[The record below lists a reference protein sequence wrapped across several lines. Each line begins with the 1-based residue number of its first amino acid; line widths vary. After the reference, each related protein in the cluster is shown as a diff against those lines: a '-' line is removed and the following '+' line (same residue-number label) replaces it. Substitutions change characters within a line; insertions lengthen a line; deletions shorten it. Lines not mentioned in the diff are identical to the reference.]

1 MWRPCIAPRHKCDAF
16 VAQVCPVWT
25 VRENSLTLCLWDRD
39 VFGVQM
45 FGLVRFR
52 AALAASVLVLSSAV
66 AVAPQ
71 SGFAQSLSGFRQAVA
86 ETAASEDALAQF
98 YAARDY
104 APIWT
109 GAGDTARRAAFFDA
123 LDRAGHHG
131 LPVARYDASALRA
144 RFNDL
149 RTERDRGQLEVAM
162 SEAFLAYARDIS
174 TGALEPARIDPG
186 IVREIPRRA
195 PLDLINGF
203 VAADPVAFLRAL
215 PPAAPQYAQLMKA
228 KLTLESTIASG
239 GWGAPV
245 PSAALRPGDTGPAVV
260 ALRDRLQAMGY
271 LGRSATA
278 SFDADI
284 QKAVQQFQLEH
295 GLTPDGV
302 AGDGTVAEIN
312 RAPEDRLRSVIV
324 AMERLRWMND
334 VDLGQRHIWVN
345 ITDFSVRV
353 IDHGKVTFESVTVVG
368 QNTSDRRTPEFSDQ
382 MELMVINPTWNVPR
396 SITVKEYL
404 PMMQRNPNAA
414 GHIKIIDSRGRVV
427 PRSAINF
434 ASYSSRSFPF
444 AMKQPPSNGNA
455 LGLVKF
461 LFPNK
466 YNIYLHD
473 TPSKSLFAKEVRAFS
488 HGCVRVQR
496 PFELA
501 YVLLGAQTD
510 DPVGTF
516 QRHLDTGRE
525 TPVQLEQPF
534 PVHLV
539 YFTAWPT
546 AKGRMDYR
554 RDIYGRDAALFG
566 ALEKAGV
573 ELRARGS

>member
-1 MWRPCIAPRHKCDAF
+1 M
-16 VAQVCPVWT
+16 
-25 VRENSLTLCLWDRD
+25 
-39 VFGVQM
+39 
-45 FGLVRFR
+45 
-52 AALAASVLVLSSAV
+52 ALSV
-66 AVAPQ
+66 AVAAAPQ
-71 SGFAQSLSGFRQAVA
+71 AGLAQSLSGFRQAVA
-86 ETAASEDALAQF
+86 ETAAPEDALARF

-109 GAGDTARRAAFFDA
+109 GAADSARRAAFFDA
-123 LDRAGHHG
+123 LDRAGDHG
-131 LPVARYDASALRA
+131 LPVARYDASVLR
-144 RFNDL
+144 RQFNDL
-149 RTERDRGQLEVAM
+149 QTERERGQLEVAM
-162 SEAFLAYARDIS
+162 SEAFLAYAHDITS
-174 TGALEPARIDPG
+174 GALEPSRIDSG
-186 IVREIPRRA
+186 IVREIPRRDPFA
-195 PLDLINGF
+195 LISGF
-203 VAADPVAFLRAL
+203 ASADPVDFLRAL
-215 PPAAPQYAQLMKA
+215 PPSAPQYAQLMKA
-228 KLTLESTIASG
+228 RLTLAGAMAKG
-239 GWGAPV
+239 GWGAEV
-245 PSAALRPGDTGPAVV
+245 PAGRLGPGDTGPALI

-271 LGRSATA
+271 LGRTATA
-278 SFDADI
+278 VFDADI

-312 RAPEDRLRSVIV
+312 RGPDERLKSVIV
-324 AMERLRWMND
+324 AMERLRWMNGI
-334 VDLGQRHIWVN
+334 DLGQRHIWVN

-368 QNTSDRRTPEFSDQ
+368 QNTSDRRTPEFSDE

-414 GHIKIIDSRGRVV
+414 SHINIIDSRGRVV

-434 ASYSSRSFPF
+434 AAYSSRSFPF
-444 AMKQPPSNGNA
+444 AMKQPPSDGNA

-473 TPSKSLFAKEVRAFS
+473 TPSKSLFSKEVRAFS

-501 YVLLGAQTD
+501 YVLLEPQSD
-510 DPVGTF
+510 DPEGLF
-516 QRHLDTGRE
+516 HRYLNTGRE

-546 AKGRMDYR
+546 PKGRMDYR
-554 RDIYGRDAALFG
+554 RDVYGRDAALFG

>member
-1 MWRPCIAPRHKCDAF
+1 M
-16 VAQVCPVWT
+16 
-25 VRENSLTLCLWDRD
+25 
-39 VFGVQM
+39 
-45 FGLVRFR
+45 
-52 AALAASVLVLSSAV
+52 VLSSVIAV
-66 AVAPQ
+66 VPQ
-71 SGFAQSLSGFRQAVA
+71 AGIAQSLSGFRQAVA
-86 ETAASEDALAQF
+86 ETAASQEALAQF
-98 YAARDY
+98 YARRDY

-109 GAGDTARRAAFFDA
+109 GEGADDAQRRAAFFDA
-123 LDRAGHHG
+123 MDRAGHHG

-149 RTERDRGQLEVAM
+149 HSERERGKLEVAM

-186 IVREIPRRA
+186 IVREIPRRD

-203 VAADPVAFLRAL
+203 MASDPATFLRAL
-215 PPAAPQYAQLMKA
+215 PPSAPQYAQLMKA
-228 KLTLESTIASG
+228 KLTLEANLSKG
-239 GWGAPV
+239 GWGPRV
-245 PSAALRPGDTGPAVV
+245 PTASLRPGEGGVALV

-271 LGRSATA
+271 LGRTATA
-278 SFDADI
+278 IYDADI
-284 QKAVQQFQLEH
+284 QKAVQQFQLDH

-302 AGDGTVAEIN
+302 AGEGTVAEIN
-312 RAPEDRLRSVIV
+312 RAPEDRLQAVIV
-324 AMERLRWMND
+324 AMERLRWMNGI
-334 VDLGQRHIWVN
+334 DLGQRHIWVN

-368 QNTSDRRTPEFSDQ
+368 QNTSDRRTPEFSDE

-404 PMMQRNPNAA
+404 PMMQRNRNAA
-414 GHIKIIDSRGRVV
+414 SHINIIDSRGRVV

-434 ASYSSRSFPF
+434 AAYSSRSFPF

-525 TPVQLEQPF
+525 TPVQLEKPF

-539 YFTAWPT
+539 YFTAWPS
-546 AKGRMDYR
+546 AKGRVEYR